1 MDYNKKELETKV
13 QTLGQLME
21 GHKYDEAWTLAG
33 EISSIVKSNKDTM
46 TGTEYEIVSDITKNF
61 YGINRQLQSV
71 NKRAFAMGKKAQAVQ
86 L

>member
-1 MDYNKKELETKV
+1 MAYNKKALETKI

-21 GHKYDEAWTLAG
+21 THKYDEAWTIAG
-33 EISSIVKSNKDTM
+33 EINSIVKTNKDTM
-46 TGTEYEIVSDITKNF
+46 TGSEYEIAHDITQNF
-61 YGINRQLQSV
+61 YAINRQVQSV

>member
-1 MDYNKKELETKV
+1 MAYNKKELETKI

-46 TGTEYEIVSDITKNF
+46 TGTEYELSLIHI
-61 YGINRQLQSV
+61 
-71 NKRAFAMGKKAQAVQ
+71 
-86 L
+86 

>member
-1 MDYNKKELETKV
+1 MAYNKKELETKV

-61 YGINRQLQSV
+61 YGINSQLQSV